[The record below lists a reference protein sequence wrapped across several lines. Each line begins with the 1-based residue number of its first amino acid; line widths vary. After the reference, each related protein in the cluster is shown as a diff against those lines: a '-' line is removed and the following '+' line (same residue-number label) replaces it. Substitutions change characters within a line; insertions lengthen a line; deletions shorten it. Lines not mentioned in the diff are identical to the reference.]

1 MSDLEELRTR
11 VEAAEEHFGLIAD
24 QQKGY
29 SQRLIALLNI
39 TEQKDQTIG
48 KLEYENEQLRTMLFS
63 LLKSIEKG
71 DTTNTLQD
79 MDVRIS
85 AMTSEAVEIE
95 DKSTNAD
102 LSLPAPEEEVTN
114 ESEASDINED
124 AAELNSSDASESD
137 DESDLDEI
145 EELVADLE
153 ATDSDD
159 GMTADEDD
167 LSIDDSEGGTDDGAT
182 EISMDD
188 APESEDVPDSLESA
202 ADEVSTEDASE
213 TLEDIPEVAL
223 EDEAGD
229 DLTDD
234 DITGEDGIEE
244 AELADVSE
252 DDIIAEIADNLEE
265 VLPAEDSHEQAPAT
279 EDTDSPLEGLED
291 PLEDQILSQDSTPE
305 PAVAEDESDIEPEA
319 VAQTAPDIGTPTEVE
334 AEISAEEI
342 PLSEDTD
349 IDSFLDENADEEEKP
364 ASPEI
369 EDIMERISK
378 QALSQG
384 E

>member
-63 LLKSIEKG
+63 LLQSIEKG

-95 DKSTNAD
+95 NKSSDDD
-102 LSLPAPEEEVTN
+102 LSLPAPEAEVTD
-114 ESEASDINED
+114 EDEALNLEED
-124 AAELNSSDASESD
+124 AQELDSSASAENGE
-137 DESDLDEI
+137 ESDLDEI
-145 EELVADLE
+145 EELVSDLE
-153 ATDSDD
+153 SDD
-159 GMTADEDD
+159 GDSAMTEDEDD
-167 LSIDDSEGGTDDGAT
+167 LLLDDLSDNSEDEADDISMEDVSESDDALDSLETGSD
-182 EISMDD
+182 EISMD
-188 APESEDVPDSLESA
+188 APAEESSEEILETSAEDE
-202 ADEVSTEDASE
+202 TASE
-213 TLEDIPEVAL
+213 EM
-223 EDEAGD
+223 
-229 DLTDD
+229 
-234 DITGEDGIEE
+234 
-244 AELADVSE
+244 ADATE

-265 VLPAEDSHEQAPAT
+265 VLPTEETSAEEVIDTTDMEAADIEAS
-279 EDTDSPLEGLED
+279 DTDDVDAPLEGLED
-291 PLEDQILSQDSTPE
+291 PLEDQILSQDGATEESST
-305 PAVAEDESDIEPEA
+305 AAEDDPANMSITDAAE
-319 VAQTAPDIGTPTEVE
+319 TPQD
-334 AEISAEEI
+334 AEISAEDI

-364 ASPEI
+364 GTPEI

-384 E
+384 D

>member
-63 LLKSIEKG
+63 LLQSIEKG

-85 AMTSEAVEIE
+85 AMTSETVEIE
-95 DKSTNAD
+95 NKSADDD
-102 LSLPAPEEEVTN
+102 LSLPAPEAEVTDEEETFN
-114 ESEASDINED
+114 LEED
-124 AAELNSSDASESD
+124 AQELDSSASAENGE
-137 DESDLDEI
+137 ESDLDEI
-145 EELVADLE
+145 EELVTDLE
-153 ATDSDD
+153 SDD
-159 GMTADEDD
+159 DNNAMANDETDLAAGD
-167 LSIDDSEGGTDDGAT
+167 LSDNSEDEADD
-182 EISMDD
+182 ISMEDVSESDD
-188 APESEDVPDSLESA
+188 ALDSLESG
-202 ADEVSTEDASE
+202 S
-213 TLEDIPEVAL
+213 
-223 EDEAGD
+223 EDEAAS
-229 DLTDD
+229 
-234 DITGEDGIEE
+234 EE
-244 AELADVSE
+244 MADATE

-265 VLPAEDSHEQAPAT
+265 VLPTEDNSAEEEIMDATGMDDTDIEDSGMET
-279 EDTDSPLEGLED
+279 SDTGDVDTPLEGLED
-291 PLEDQILSQDSTPE
+291 PLEDQILSQESTTNE
-305 PAVAEDESDIEPEA
+305 SATAVEDPDDML
-319 VAQTAPDIGTPTEVE
+319 TADATETLQD
-334 AEISAEEI
+334 AKISTEDI

-364 ASPEI
+364 GTPEI

>member
-63 LLKSIEKG
+63 LLQSIEKG

-79 MDVRIS
+79 MDARIS

-95 DKSTNAD
+95 NKSSNDD
-102 LSLPAPEEEVTN
+102 LSLPAPVDEAEEE
-114 ESEASDINED
+114 EEISSLAED
-124 AAELNSSDASESD
+124 VSESD
-137 DESDLDEI
+137 GSASPENTDEDGIDEI
-145 EELVADLE
+145 EELVTDLE
-153 ATDSDD
+153 STDNDSVM
-159 GMTADEDD
+159 GPKEDA
-167 LSIDDSEGGTDDGAT
+167 L
-182 EISMDD
+182 SMDD
-188 APESEDVPDSLESA
+188 ANEGTDDETIDMSMEDASESEDLSDSLESESQESEPEEITEETSGEISA
-202 ADEVSTEDASE
+202 EDTLEAVTEDATE
-213 TLEDIPEVAL
+213 T
-223 EDEAGD
+223 EA
-229 DLTDD
+229 
-234 DITGEDGIEE
+234 
-244 AELADVSE
+244 ADPSE

-265 VLPAEDSHEQAPAT
+265 VLPTEEGDSEDSAQEAAA
-279 EDTDSPLEGLED
+279 EEVDSPLEGLED
-291 PLEDQILSQDSTPE
+291 PLEDQILSLDSTPE
-305 PAVAEDESDIEPEA
+305 PSGAEENEESDMEPD
-319 VAQTAPDIGTPTEVE
+319 TASQAASNLGTPTEVE

-364 ASPEI
+364 GSPEI

>member
-63 LLKSIEKG
+63 LLQSIEKG

-85 AMTSEAVEIE
+85 AMTSEVVGIE
-95 DKSTNAD
+95 NKSVDDD
-102 LSLPAPEEEVTN
+102 LSLPVPEAEANDEEEAINLEVGTPELHSSGSTESN
-114 ESEASDINED
+114 EEG
-124 AAELNSSDASESD
+124 
-137 DESDLDEI
+137 DLDEI
-145 EELVADLE
+145 EELVFDLESDDDNNAMPADEADL
-153 ATDSDD
+153 A
-159 GMTADEDD
+159 ADD
-167 LSIDDSEGGTDDGAT
+167 LCDSSEDEADDISMEDVSESDGAL
-182 EISMDD
+182 
-188 APESEDVPDSLESA
+188 DSLESG
-202 ADEVSTEDASE
+202 S
-213 TLEDIPEVAL
+213 
-223 EDEAGD
+223 EDEAAS
-229 DLTDD
+229 
-234 DITGEDGIEE
+234 EE
-244 AELADVSE
+244 MADATE

-265 VLPAEDSHEQAPAT
+265 VLPTEENSAEEQIMDDTDTEDSGMET
-279 EDTDSPLEGLED
+279 SDTGDVDTPLEGLED
-291 PLEDQILSQDSTPE
+291 PLEDQILSQESTTDE
-305 PAVAEDESDIEPEA
+305 SSTVAED
-319 VAQTAPDIGTPTEVE
+319 
-334 AEISAEEI
+334 I

-364 ASPEI
+364 GTPEI

-378 QALSQG
+378 QALSQS